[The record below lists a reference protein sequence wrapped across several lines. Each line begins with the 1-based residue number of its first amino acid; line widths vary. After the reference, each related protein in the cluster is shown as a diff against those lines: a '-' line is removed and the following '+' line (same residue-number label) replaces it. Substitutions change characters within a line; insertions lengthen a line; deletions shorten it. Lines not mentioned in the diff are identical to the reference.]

1 MTIKINKLK
10 LVFRV
15 FRDRY
20 KNWLRYSR
28 YLGIASSLV
37 FVSVV
42 FSLLTPIFLT
52 KNNFINI
59 AQQSTIN
66 TLVALGMTVVIMTA
80 GIDLSVGSIVA
91 LTSLVTAQTMVD
103 HSIGAA
109 LLVGLVIG
117 ILCGLINGVFIS
129 YVKLQPFLVTLG
141 TMSLYR
147 GLALVYCNGLPI
159 RHIPDKF
166 LININALNS
175 LIPIPVIITC
185 AAVICI
191 WFLIH
196 YTVIGEYFFAIG
208 GNEEATRLS
217 GVRVNEYK
225 IIAYVISGIACTV
238 AGIIF
243 IARLGV
249 ADPQA
254 GIGYELEEIAAA
266 AIGGAS
272 LSGGKGSAFG
282 TVIGA
287 FLLSAIRNGLTL
299 LNVQA
304 FYQYIAIGGIIL
316 IAITVDQLSQGA

>member
-1 MTIKINKLK
+1 MDKRNLAIKINKLK

-15 FRDRY
+15 FRGRY

-28 YLGIASSLV
+28 YLGIVSSLV

-52 KNNFINI
+52 KNNFVNI

-91 LTSLVTAQTMVD
+91 LTSLVAAQTMIE

-109 LLVGLVIG
+109 LLVGLVVG

-166 LININALNS
+166 LTNINALNS
-175 LIPIPVIITC
+175 LLPIPVIITC
-185 AAVICI
+185 AAL
-191 WFLIH
+191 FSNL
-196 YTVIGEYFFAIG
+196 
-208 GNEEATRLS
+208 
-217 GVRVNEYK
+217 K
-225 IIAYVISGIACTV
+225 M
-238 AGIIF
+238 
-243 IARLGV
+243 
-249 ADPQA
+249 
-254 GIGYELEEIAAA
+254 
-266 AIGGAS
+266 S
-272 LSGGKGSAFG
+272 LKP
-282 TVIGA
+282 VPD
-287 FLLSAIRNGLTL
+287 RQK
-299 LNVQA
+299 V
-304 FYQYIAIGGIIL
+304 
-316 IAITVDQLSQGA
+316 